1 LSKEERQAFEGR
13 VNRLFTRWMNE
24 EHRWGN
30 GWRNCPMRETLQRLQ
45 LRLGTTALNITRD
58 FDYEF
63 TDVME
68 VCCKHTDISMLTKE
82 ELCLYYDVLVGME
95 DWYLP
100 LKTDIEELIKT
111 VVYTMKNSEKNS
123 DLQLLSRIADWQMW
137 QEYQFV

>member
-1 LSKEERQAFEGR
+1 
-13 VNRLFTRWMNE
+13 
-24 EHRWGN
+24 
-30 GWRNCPMRETLQRLQ
+30 
-45 LRLGTTALNITRD
+45 
-58 FDYEF
+58 
-63 TDVME
+63 
-68 VCCKHTDISMLTKE
+68 MLTKE

>member
-1 LSKEERQAFEGR
+1 
-13 VNRLFTRWMNE
+13 M
-24 EHRWGN
+24 
-30 GWRNCPMRETLQRLQ
+30 
-45 LRLGTTALNITRD
+45 NITRD

-68 VCCKHTDISMLTKE
+68 ACCKHTDISTLTKE